1 MQLSEQL
8 KNHKPYWADYEI
20 QILPDDRILN
30 TFTVSHYWSDNTSIN
45 VCDVIGTAHKEYAGK
60 SWQWLLNNGRRMNH
74 NLELLDT
81 NPVYYYEQHKKEP
94 SMYFVKINNK
104 LYIGADGN
112 HRTCISKFLFDIEG
126 RSVLHGVTLDEY
138 TIDYSMYNLYSLLKE
153 LAVNNNLQ
161 WDIEPERE
169 LIERLDGAGWK
180 RDNYKIKLKITNT
193 RNMYSIEIS
202 SFNEF
207 YNLIKDYNKYFR
219 KIRGVYKELWK

>member
-60 SWQWLLNNGRRMNH
+60 SWQWLLNNGRRMKH

-207 YNLIKDYNKYFR
+207 YNLIKDYNKSFR

>member
-180 RDNYKIKLKITNT
+180 RDNYKIRLKITNT
-193 RNMYSIEIS
+193 KNMYSIEIS